1 MTITRYTKRKF
12 YGKWLYKLSIDL
24 AGVGIFRLKSLHDV
38 LMFCTSEY
46 DDGGYGHSVKDKAY
60 KNKREIGIIA
70 NLLLSWPEDQW
81 AKRLEYNQL
90 DIYTN
95 NTALYKQALSV
106 LGTIVTHCYEP
117 NAASMDILA
126 SASNF
131 AVKNYPHKR
140 YKHRVYLL
148 PHKMPN
154 DIEIRTAYLVWLE
167 SQSPRIMISEAVK
180 KWFIDT
186 RWNWDRRYIYVEDQQ
201 TLLLLKLRSP
211 EVMGRVYDYV
221 LTDK

>member
-60 KNKREIGIIA
+60 KNKKEISIVA
-70 NLLLSWPEDQW
+70 NFLLAWPEDVW
-81 AKRLEYNQL
+81 TKRQEYNQL

-95 NTALYKQALSV
+95 DPALYKQGLAAL
-106 LGTIVTHCYEP
+106 GNIVTRCYEP
-117 NAASMDILA
+117 TATSMDILA
-126 SASNF
+126 TASNV
-131 AVKNYPHKR
+131 AVKKYPHNR
-140 YKHRVYLL
+140 FKHRVYLL
-148 PHKMPN
+148 PHKMPH
-154 DIEIRTAYLVWLE
+154 DIEVRAEYLSWLE
-167 SQSPRIMISEAVK
+167 SQSPRIMISAAVK